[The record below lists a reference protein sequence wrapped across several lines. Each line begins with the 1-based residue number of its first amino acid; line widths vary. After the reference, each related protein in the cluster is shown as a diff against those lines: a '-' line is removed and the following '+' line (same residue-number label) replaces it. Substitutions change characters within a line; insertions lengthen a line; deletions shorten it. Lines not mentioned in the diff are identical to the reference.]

1 MRSGRESA
9 VAIKLAHTSQLDAG
23 TLRTVRALLDDV
35 FGPGMTDDA
44 WDHALGGMHALVWE
58 AGQLVAHGSV
68 VQRRLLH
75 QGRALRAGYVEAV
88 AVRAD
93 RRGCGYGAR
102 VMDALEPVI
111 RDAYDIG
118 ALGATEMGG
127 GFYRRRGWRPWEGRT
142 WALAPSGL
150 TRTADR
156 DESVHVLEVG
166 VALDV
171 SGDLTCDWREGD
183 VW

>member
-1 MRSGRESA
+1 MRSGHESA
-9 VAIKLAHTSQLDAG
+9 VVVELAHTSQLDGRALG
-23 TLRTVRALLDDV
+23 TVRALLDEV

-44 WDHALGGMHALVWE
+44 WDHALGGMHSLVWE
-58 AGQLVAHGSV
+58 ADQLVAHGAV

-75 QGRALRAGYVEAV
+75 QARTLRAGYVEAV

-93 RRGCGYGAR
+93 RRGRGYGAR
-102 VMDALEPVI
+102 VMDALEPVV
-111 RDAYDIG
+111 RAAYDVG
-118 ALGATEMGG
+118 ALGASEMGA
-127 GFYRRRGWRPWEGRT
+127 GFYRHRGWRPWEGRT

-150 TRTADR
+150 TRTAER
-156 DESVHVLEVG
+156 DEYVHVLEVG
-166 VALDV
+166 VGLDV